1 MNVIYNRLQFQI
13 ASVIFFLTDKPNG
26 MTSDTVFHPYI
37 LPGWQYITLRYL
49 LHYQVSSG

>member
-26 MTSDTVFHPYI
+26 MTSDTVFPPLRVAVYNI
-37 LPGWQYITLRYL
+37 KIFTTLP
-49 LHYQVSSG
+49 S